1 MRFLSNF
8 GCKISFMS
16 SVKFWQQR
24 DYNSLFKGS
33 IGHVTYNNGLGG
45 RCGRKNCDISQ
56 EDLYAMEEEANF
68 DNARQDI
75 LSSFE
80 GKHPIVL
87 DQSKICELTGSGELK
102 KMKLGLLQ
110 HI

>member
-56 EDLYAMEEEANF
+56 EDLYAMDNF